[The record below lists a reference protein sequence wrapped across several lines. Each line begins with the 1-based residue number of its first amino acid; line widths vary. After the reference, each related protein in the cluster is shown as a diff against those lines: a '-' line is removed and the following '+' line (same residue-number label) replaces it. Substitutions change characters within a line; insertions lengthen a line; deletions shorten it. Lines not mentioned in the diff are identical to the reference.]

1 MHTLR
6 RCWGV
11 ISSVAFWIIG
21 QLCILVGRNGK
32 SIRAR
37 FISVIALASIVMVLV
52 FSVKLIHAHTRID
65 ISLATAGKGG
75 EYYAFGD
82 NLKRVID
89 TNKQRVRI
97 NLAETPGSRENIQ
110 HLETGVVDLA
120 IVQHDIPTGPS
131 VRAVAS
137 LFPELLHIL
146 VAEDVE
152 SILDLRN
159 KRIAVSPCLLGEN
172 GDPNDPNSFFCRLME
187 RHSIAGNEVEISRME
202 KLEEA
207 HQAFLGRDIDAIVLF
222 IALGNKCITGLLR
235 QQARPARLLP
245 IDANTVETWY
255 PYVEKASIPRGAF
268 WGIPLVPE
276 TDVSTVSVQALL
288 LTHRRVDKDAI
299 SEITRV
305 LYEHRNTLMAS
316 NPRAATVRL
325 PSSGEDLG
333 MPLHAGAKAYYRRDK
348 PGFLVTYADPI
359 ALFLSLSVLCISAS
373 WRLRLNFQQRQKN
386 RADTY
391 NLEILGLIEQSHQI
405 KSMSELLEVR
415 QKLFSIF
422 KRVIQDLDEDR
433 LSVESFQLFN
443 IPCQVAIGAIR
454 HREWALTH
462 APGDSDIE

>member
-1 MHTLR
+1 MHIFSR
-6 RCWGV
+6 FWGV
-11 ISSVAFWIIG
+11 ISSAAHWIIG
-21 QLCILVGRNGK
+21 HMRILVGHNGK
-32 SIRAR
+32 SIRTR

-52 FSVKLIHAHTRID
+52 FSVKLIRAYTRID
-65 ISLATAGKGG
+65 ITLATAGKGG

-89 TNKQRVRI
+89 SNKQRVRI
-97 NLAETPGSRENIQ
+97 TLAETPGSRENIQ
-110 HLETGVVDLA
+110 HLETGAVDLA

-137 LFPELLHIL
+137 LFPELLHVL
-146 VAEDVE
+146 VDGDVD
-152 SILDLRN
+152 SILDLRG
-159 KRIAVSPCLLGEN
+159 KRIAVYPCLLGEN

-187 RHSIAGNEVEISRME
+187 RHSIARMDVNISRMDD
-202 KLEEA
+202 LEEA

-222 IALGNKCITGLLR
+222 IALGNECITGLLR
-235 QQARPARLLP
+235 QQTRPVRLLP
-245 IDANTVETWY
+245 IDVNAVKTWY
-255 PYVEKASIPRGAF
+255 PYVETASIPRGAF
-268 WGIPLVPE
+268 WGIPPIPE
-276 TDVSTVSVQALL
+276 KDVSTTSVQALL

-305 LYEHRNTLMAS
+305 LYEHRNTLMAA

-333 MPLHAGAKAYYRRDK
+333 TPLHAGAKAYYRRDK

-462 APGDSDIE
+462 TSSDNEID